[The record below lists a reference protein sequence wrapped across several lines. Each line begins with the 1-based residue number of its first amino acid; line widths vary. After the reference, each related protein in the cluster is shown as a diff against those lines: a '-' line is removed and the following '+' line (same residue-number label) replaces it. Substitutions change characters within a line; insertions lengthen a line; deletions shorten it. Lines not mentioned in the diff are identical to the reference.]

1 MATIIKDKKLA
12 ADPWLRL
19 DAGADGAAP
28 VIPAQGDVIVPLAVW
43 QAEREALLARIGGR
57 IGIRVNGD
65 EEPSSFAD
73 DLRHFGVVAVY
84 FKTFTD
90 GRGFSLG
97 RLLRERYGY
106 RGELRAIGDIFRDQL
121 HFLAGC
127 GYDAFELR
135 EGESALEAL
144 AGFRVFSET
153 YQASTE
159 RPVPLFRRRH
169 SASADGVERPKNA

>member
-19 DAGADGAAP
+19 DAGADGTLP
-28 VIPAQGDVIVPLAVW
+28 SIPGEGDVIVPLAVW
-43 QAEREALLARIGGR
+43 QAQREALLARAGR
-57 IGIRVNGD
+57 IGIRANGH

-84 FKTFTD
+84 FKTFGD

-106 RGELRAIGDIFRDQL
+106 RGELRAVGDIFRDQL

-144 AGFRVFSET
+144 AGFRVFSEA
-153 YQASTE
+153 YQTSTE
-159 RPVPLFRRRH
+159 RPLPLFRRRH
-169 SASADGVERPKNA
+169 PASADGVKHS

>member
-12 ADPWLRL
+12 SDPWLRL
-19 DAGADGAAP
+19 DAAADGAAP
-28 VIPAQGDVIVPLAVW
+28 AIPAEGDVIVPLAVW
-43 QAEREALLARIGGR
+43 HAQREALLARVGR
-57 IGIRVNGD
+57 IGIRVNGH

-73 DLRHFGVVAVY
+73 DLGHFGVVAVY
-84 FKTFTD
+84 FKSFGD

-127 GYDAFELR
+127 GFDAFELR

-144 AGFRVFSET
+144 AGFRVFSEA

-169 SASADGVERPKNA
+169 PASADGVERPKNV

>member
-19 DAGADGAAP
+19 DAAVDGAQPA
-28 VIPAQGDVIVPLAVW
+28 IPAEGDVIVSLAVW
-43 QAEREALLARIGGR
+43 QAQREALLARAGR
-57 IGIRVNGD
+57 IGIRVDGH
-65 EEPSSFAD
+65 EEPSSFVD
-73 DLRHFGVVAVY
+73 DLPHFGVVAVY
-84 FKTFTD
+84 FKTFGD

-127 GYDAFELR
+127 GFDAFELR

-144 AGFRVFSET
+144 AGFRVFSEA
-153 YQASTE
+153 YQSSTE
-159 RPVPLFRRRH
+159 RPLPLFRRRH
-169 SASADGVERPKNA
+169 PASADGVKHT

>member
-19 DAGADGAAP
+19 EAGTDGAAP
-28 VIPAQGDVIVPLAVW
+28 AIPAEGAVIVPLSVW
-43 QAEREALLARIGGR
+43 RVEREALLARTSR
-57 IGIRVNGD
+57 VGIQVDGH

-84 FKTFTD
+84 FKSFAD

-97 RLLRERYGY
+97 RLLRERYDY
-106 RGELRAIGDIFRDQL
+106 RGELRAVGDIFRDQL

-127 GYDAFELR
+127 GFDAFELR

-144 AGFRVFSET
+144 AGFRVFSEA

-159 RPVPLFRRRH
+159 RPLPLFRRRH
-169 SASADGVERPKNA
+169 AAPIEGAGRPKHA